1 MEMQEILRMI
11 MHRPTW
17 VEIDLNAL
25 RHNLSALKKRVG
37 PQIKILG
44 IVKADAYGHGDYE
57 VSRVL
62 LNNGVEMLGIAIVE
76 EGIQLREKGIKT
88 PLLILGGIFEE
99 QIDTVIQYGLTPTV
113 YDLKLAEVLSKRA
126 YYFNTIMKV
135 HVYVDTGMGSIGVK
149 YDKAIEFIKVVKN
162 LKNFH
167 IEGIYTHCSSSDEK
181 DSAFTNLQIKR
192 FRDILTALD
201 SMNACIPLRH
211 MANSGAI
218 LGYPEAYFT
227 MVRPGLSL
235 YGLYPSEDVSRDIGI
250 RPVMSFKTRIIHIK
264 EMDTGDVVGYGR
276 GYNITKPTRVA
287 TLPLGYDDGYSRL
300 LSNQGEVLIRDK
312 KASIVGRVCMDQ
324 CFVDVTN
331 IKDVSVGDEVVL
343 YGSQGQ
349 ETIPIESIAKQLDT
363 IPYEVT
369 CSISKRVPRIY
380 TNKEDYL
387 IQRYLTQS

>member
-1 MEMQEILRMI
+1 

-25 RHNLSALKKRVG
+25 RHNLLAVKKRVG

-62 LNNGVEMLGIAIVE
+62 LNNGVEMLGIAILE
-76 EGIQLREKGIKT
+76 EGIQLRDKGINA

-99 QIDTVIQYGLTPTV
+99 QIDSIIHYDLIPTV
-113 YDLKLAEVLSKRA
+113 YDLKLAEVLSKKA
-126 YYFNTIMKV
+126 AYFNKKLKV

-149 YDKAIEFIKVVKN
+149 HDNAVEFVKFVKDLKN
-162 LKNFH
+162 LI

-192 FRDILTALD
+192 FRDVLDALD
-201 SMNACIPLRH
+201 TSKVRIPLRH

-218 LGYPEAYFT
+218 LGYPESYFNT
-227 MVRPGLSL
+227 VRPGLSL

-264 EMDTGDVVGYGR
+264 DMESGDVVGYSR
-276 GYNITKPTRVA
+276 VYRIAKPTRVA
-287 TLPLGYDDGYSRL
+287 TLPLGYDDGYNRL
-300 LSNQGEVLIRDK
+300 LSNQGEVIIRGK
-312 KASIVGRVCMDQ
+312 RASIIGRVCMDQ

-331 IKDVSVGDEVVL
+331 IKDVFVGDEVVL
-343 YGSQGQ
+343 YGSQAQ
-349 ETIPIESIAKQLDT
+349 ETISVESIAKQLNT

-369 CSISKRVPRIY
+369 CSISKRVPKIY
-380 TNKEDYL
+380 TNKED
-387 IQRYLTQS
+387 

>member
-1 MEMQEILRMI
+1 

-25 RHNLSALKKRVG
+25 RHNLLAIRKWVG

-62 LNNGVEMLGIAIVE
+62 LNNGVEMLGIAILE
-76 EGIQLREKGIKT
+76 EGIQLRDKGIKA
-88 PLLILGGIFEE
+88 PLLLLGGIFEE

-126 YYFNTIMKV
+126 YHFSKVIKV

-149 YDKAIEFIKVVKN
+149 HNKAVEFIKSLKEMKN
-162 LKNFH
+162 LL

-181 DSAFTNLQIKR
+181 DLAFTNLQIKR
-192 FRDILTALD
+192 FRDVLAALD
-201 SMNACIPLRH
+201 SMKVCIPLRH

-235 YGLYPSEDVSRDIGI
+235 YGLYSLEDVSRDIGI
-250 RPVMSFKTRIIHIK
+250 KPVMSFKTRIIHIK
-264 EMDTGDVVGYGR
+264 DMESGDVVGYGR
-276 GYNITKPTRVA
+276 TYRITKPTRVA
-287 TLPLGYDDGYSRL
+287 TLPLGYDDGYNRL
-300 LSNQGEVLIRDK
+300 LSNQGNVIIKGR
-312 KASIVGRVCMDQ
+312 KASIIGRVCMDQ

-349 ETIPIESIAKQLDT
+349 ETISIESVAEQLNT
-363 IPYEVT
+363 VPYEVT
-369 CSISKRVPRIY
+369 CNISKRVPRTYI
-380 TNKEDYL
+380 NEEDK
-387 IQRYLTQS
+387 

>member
-1 MEMQEILRMI
+1 

-25 RHNLSALKKRVG
+25 RHNLLAVKKRVG

-44 IVKADAYGHGDYE
+44 IVKADAYGHGDCE

-62 LNNGVEMLGIAIVE
+62 LNNGVEMLGIAILE
-76 EGIQLREKGIKT
+76 EGIQLRDKGIKA

-99 QIDTVIQYGLTPTV
+99 QIDTLIHYDLTPTV
-113 YDLKLAEVLSKRA
+113 YDLKLAEVLSKKA
-126 YYFNTIMKV
+126 TYFNKKLKV

-149 YDKAIEFIKVVKN
+149 HDNTVEFVKFVKN
-162 LKNFH
+162 LKNIL

-192 FRDILTALD
+192 FRGVLDALD
-201 SMNACIPLRH
+201 TIKVRIPLRH

-218 LGYPEAYFT
+218 LGYPESYFNT
-227 MVRPGLSL
+227 VRPGLSL

-264 EMDTGDVVGYGR
+264 DMESGDVVGYSKVYR
-276 GYNITKPTRVA
+276 IAKPTRVA
-287 TLPLGYDDGYSRL
+287 TLPLGYDDGYNRL
-300 LSNQGEVLIRDK
+300 LSNQGEVIIRGK
-312 KASIVGRVCMDQ
+312 RASIIGRVCMDQ
-324 CFVDVTN
+324 CFVNVTN

-343 YGSQGQ
+343 YGSQAQ
-349 ETIPIESIAKQLDT
+349 ETISVESIAKQLNT

-380 TNKEDYL
+380 TNKED
-387 IQRYLTQS
+387 

>member
-1 MEMQEILRMI
+1 MI

-25 RHNLSALKKRVG
+25 RHNLLAVKKRIG

-62 LNNGVEMLGIAIVE
+62 LNNGVEMLGIAILE
-76 EGIQLREKGIKT
+76 EGIQLRNTGIKA
-88 PLLILGGIFEE
+88 PLLLLGGVFEE
-99 QIDTVIQYGLTPTV
+99 QIDSIIHYDVTPTV
-113 YDLKLAEVLSKRA
+113 YDLKLAEVLSKKA
-126 YYFNTIMKV
+126 TYFNKKLKV

-149 YDKAIEFIKVVKN
+149 HDNAVEFVKFVKN
-162 LKNFH
+162 LKNLI

-192 FRDILTALD
+192 FRDVLDALD
-201 SMNACIPLRH
+201 TIKVRIPLRH

-218 LGYPEAYFT
+218 LGYPESYFNT
-227 MVRPGLSL
+227 VRPGLSL

-264 EMDTGDVVGYGR
+264 DMESGDVVGYGR
-276 GYNITKPTRVA
+276 TYRITKPTRVA
-287 TLPLGYDDGYSRL
+287 TLPLGYDDGYNQL
-300 LSNQGEVLIRDK
+300 LSNQGEVIIRGK
-312 KASIVGRVCMDQ
+312 RASIIGRVCMDQ

-343 YGSQGQ
+343 YGSQAQ
-349 ETIPIESIAKQLDT
+349 ETISVESIAQQLNT

-380 TNKEDYL
+380 TNKEN
-387 IQRYLTQS
+387 

>member
-1 MEMQEILRMI
+1 

-25 RHNLSALKKRVG
+25 RHNLLAIKKWVG

-62 LNNGVEMLGIAIVE
+62 LNNGVEMLGIAILE
-76 EGIQLREKGIKT
+76 EGIQLRDKGIKA
-88 PLLILGGIFEE
+88 PLLLLGGIFEE
-99 QIDTVIQYGLTPTV
+99 QIDSIIHYDLIPTV
-113 YDLKLAEVLSKRA
+113 YDLKLAEVLSKKA
-126 YYFNTIMKV
+126 IYFNKKLKV

-149 YDKAIEFIKVVKN
+149 YNKAVEFVQS
-162 LKNFH
+162 LKDMKDLF

-192 FRDILTALD
+192 FRDVLDALD
-201 SMNACIPLRH
+201 TIKVSIPLRH

-218 LGYPEAYFT
+218 LGYPEAYFN

-250 RPVMSFKTRIIHIK
+250 KPVLTFKTRIIHIK
-264 EMDTGDVVGYGR
+264 DMNAGDVVGYGR
-276 GYNITKPTRVA
+276 TYRIDKPTRVA
-287 TLPLGYDDGYSRL
+287 TLPLGYDDGYNRL
-300 LSNQGEVLIRDK
+300 LSNQGEVIIRGK
-312 KASIVGRVCMDQ
+312 KSSIIGRVCMDQ
-324 CFVDVTN
+324 CFVDVTH
-331 IKDVSVGDEVVL
+331 IKDISVGDEAVL

-349 ETIPIESIAKQLDT
+349 ESIQIESIAKQLNT
-363 IPYEVT
+363 IPYEVI
-369 CSISKRVPRIY
+369 CNISKRVPRIY
-380 TNKEDYL
+380 INK
-387 IQRYLTQS
+387 

>member
-1 MEMQEILRMI
+1 

-25 RHNLSALKKRVG
+25 RHNLLAIKKWIG

-62 LNNGVEMLGIAIVE
+62 LNNGVEMLGIAILE
-76 EGIQLREKGIKT
+76 EGIQLRDKGIKA
-88 PLLILGGIFEE
+88 PLLLLGGIFEE
-99 QIDTVIQYGLTPTV
+99 QIDTVIQYGLTPTI
-113 YDLKLAEVLSKRA
+113 YDLKLAEILSKRA

-149 YDKAIEFIKVVKN
+149 HNKAVEFVKFAKN
-162 LKNFH
+162 LKNLC

-192 FRDILTALD
+192 FRDVLDALD
-201 SMNACIPLRH
+201 ASKACIPLRH

-218 LGYPEAYFT
+218 LGYPEAYFN

-250 RPVMSFKTRIIHIK
+250 RPVMSFKTRVIHIK
-264 EMDTGDVVGYGR
+264 DMKSGDVVGYGR
-276 GYNITKPTRVA
+276 TYRITKPTRVA
-287 TLPLGYDDGYSRL
+287 TLPLGYDDGYNRL
-300 LSNQGEVLIRDK
+300 LSNQGEVIIRSK
-312 KASIVGRVCMDQ
+312 KASIIGRVCMDQ

-343 YGSQGQ
+343 YGSQAQ
-349 ETIPIESIAKQLDT
+349 ETIPIESIAKQLNT

-380 TNKEDYL
+380 INKED
-387 IQRYLTQS
+387 

>member
-1 MEMQEILRMI
+1 MI

-25 RHNLSALKKRVG
+25 RHNLLAIRKWVG

-44 IVKADAYGHGDYE
+44 IVKADAYGHGDSE

-62 LNNGVEMLGIAIVE
+62 LNNGVEMLGIAILE
-76 EGIQLREKGIKT
+76 EGIQLRDKGIKA
-88 PLLILGGIFEE
+88 PLLLLGGIFEE

-149 YDKAIEFIKVVKN
+149 HDKAVEFVKFAKN
-162 LKNFH
+162 LKNLL

-192 FRDILTALD
+192 FRDVLDALD
-201 SMNACIPLRH
+201 ASKACIPLRH

-235 YGLYPSEDVSRDIGI
+235 YGLYPSADVSRDIGI

-264 EMDTGDVVGYGR
+264 DMESGDVVGYDR
-276 GYNITKPTRVA
+276 AYRITKPTRVA
-287 TLPLGYDDGYSRL
+287 TLPMGYADGYNRL
-300 LSNQGEVLIRDK
+300 LSNQGEVIIRSK
-312 KASIVGRVCMDQ
+312 KASIIGRVCMDQ

-343 YGSQGQ
+343 YGRQAQ
-349 ETIPIESIAKQLDT
+349 ESIPIESIAKQLNT

-380 TNKEDYL
+380 TNKED
-387 IQRYLTQS
+387 

>member
-1 MEMQEILRMI
+1 

-25 RHNLSALKKRVG
+25 RHNLLALRKWVG

-62 LNNGVEMLGIAIVE
+62 LNNGGEMLGIAILE
-76 EGIQLREKGIKT
+76 EGIQLRDKGIKA
-88 PLLILGGIFEE
+88 PLLLLGGIFEE
-99 QIDTVIQYGLTPTV
+99 QIDTVIQYGLTPTI

-149 YDKAIEFIKVVKN
+149 HDKAVEFVKFARN
-162 LKNFH
+162 LKNLL

-181 DSAFTNLQIKR
+181 DSAFTNLQMKR
-192 FRDILTALD
+192 FRDVLDALD
-201 SMNACIPLRH
+201 ASKACIPLRH

-218 LGYPEAYFT
+218 LGYPEAYFN

-250 RPVMSFKTRIIHIK
+250 RPVMSFKTRVIHIK
-264 EMDTGDVVGYGR
+264 DMESGDVVGYGR
-276 GYNITKPTRVA
+276 TYRITKPARVA
-287 TLPLGYDDGYSRL
+287 TLPLGYDDGYNRL
-300 LSNQGEVLIRDK
+300 LSNQGEVIIRSK
-312 KASIVGRVCMDQ
+312 KASIIGRVCMDQ

-331 IKDVSVGDEVVL
+331 IKDISVGDEVVL

-349 ETIPIESIAKQLDT
+349 ETIPIESIAKQLNT

-380 TNKEDYL
+380 INKED
-387 IQRYLTQS
+387 

>member
-1 MEMQEILRMI
+1 

-25 RHNLSALKKRVG
+25 RHNLLAIRKWVG

-62 LNNGVEMLGIAIVE
+62 LNNGVEMLGIAILE
-76 EGIQLREKGIKT
+76 EGIQLRDKGIKA
-88 PLLILGGIFEE
+88 PLLLLGGIFEE

-149 YDKAIEFIKVVKN
+149 HDKAVEFVKFAKN
-162 LKNFH
+162 LKNLL
-167 IEGIYTHCSSSDEK
+167 IDGIYTHCSSSDEK
-181 DSAFTNLQIKR
+181 DLAFTNLQIKR
-192 FRDILTALD
+192 FRDVLDALD
-201 SMNACIPLRH
+201 ASKACISLRH

-218 LGYPEAYFT
+218 LGYLEAYFN

-250 RPVMSFKTRIIHIK
+250 RPVMSFKTRVIHIK
-264 EMDTGDVVGYGR
+264 DMESGDVVGYGR
-276 GYNITKPTRVA
+276 TYRITKPTRVA
-287 TLPLGYDDGYSRL
+287 TLPLGYDDGYNRL
-300 LSNQGEVLIRDK
+300 LSNQGEVLIRGK
-312 KASIVGRVCMDQ
+312 KASIIGRVCMDQ

-343 YGSQGQ
+343 YGRQAQ
-349 ETIPIESIAKQLDT
+349 ESIPIESIAKQLNT

-369 CSISKRVPRIY
+369 CNISKRVPRIY
-380 TNKEDYL
+380 TNKED
-387 IQRYLTQS
+387 

>member
-1 MEMQEILRMI
+1 MEMQNMLRKV

-25 RHNLSALKKRVG
+25 RHNLFAIKKWVG

-62 LNNGVEMLGIAIVE
+62 LNNGVEMLGIAILE
-76 EGIQLREKGIKT
+76 EGIQLRDKGIKA

-113 YDLKLAEVLSKRA
+113 YDLKLADVLSKRA
-126 YYFNTIMKV
+126 NYFNKIMKV

-149 YDKAIEFIKVVKN
+149 YDKAVEFVKFVKN
-162 LKNFH
+162 MKNLL

-192 FRDILTALD
+192 FRDVLDALD
-201 SMNACIPLRH
+201 TIKVCIPLRH

-218 LGYPEAYFT
+218 LDYPEAYFN

-250 RPVMSFKTRIIHIK
+250 KPVMSFKTRIIHIK
-264 EMDTGDVVGYGR
+264 NMESGDVIGYGR
-276 GYNITKPTRVA
+276 TYRITKPTRVA
-287 TLPLGYDDGYSRL
+287 TLPLGYDDGYNRL
-300 LSNQGEVLIRDK
+300 FSNQGEVIIRGK

-324 CFVDVTN
+324 CFVDVTH

-343 YGSQGQ
+343 YGSQAQ
-349 ETIPIESIAKQLDT
+349 ESIPIESIAKQLNT

-380 TNKEDYL
+380 TNKED
-387 IQRYLTQS
+387 

>member
-1 MEMQEILRMI
+1 

-25 RHNLSALKKRVG
+25 RHNLLAIKKRVG

-44 IVKADAYGHGDYE
+44 IVKADAYGHGDFE

-62 LNNGVEMLGIAIVE
+62 LDNGVEMLGIAILE
-76 EGIQLREKGIKT
+76 EGIQLRDKGIKA
-88 PLLILGGIFEE
+88 PLLLLGGIFEE

-149 YDKAIEFIKVVKN
+149 HDKAVEFVKFAKN
-162 LKNFH
+162 LKNLL

-181 DSAFTNLQIKR
+181 DSAFTKLQIKR
-192 FRDILTALD
+192 FGDVLDALD
-201 SMNACIPLRH
+201 ASKACIPLRH

-218 LGYPEAYFT
+218 LGYPEAYFN

-235 YGLYPSEDVSRDIGI
+235 YGLYPSEEVYRDIGLK
-250 RPVMSFKTRIIHIK
+250 PVMSFKTRVIHIK

-276 GYNITKPTRVA
+276 GYSIIKPTRVA
-287 TLPLGYDDGYSRL
+287 TLPLGYDDGYNRL
-300 LSNQGEVLIRDK
+300 LSNQGEVLIRGK
-312 KASIVGRVCMDQ
+312 KVFVIGRVCMDQ

-343 YGSQGQ
+343 YGSQEQ
-349 ETIPIESIAKQLDT
+349 ETIPIESIAKQLNT

-380 TNKEDYL
+380 TNKED
-387 IQRYLTQS
+387 

>member
-1 MEMQEILRMI
+1 

-37 PQIKILG
+37 PQTKILG

-57 VSRVL
+57 ISRVL
-62 LNNGVEMLGIAIVE
+62 LNNGGEMLGIAILE
-76 EGIQLREKGIKT
+76 EGIQLRDKGIKA
-88 PLLILGGIFEE
+88 PLLLLGGIFEE

-149 YDKAIEFIKVVKN
+149 HDKAVEFVKFAKN
-162 LKNFH
+162 LKNLL

-192 FRDILTALD
+192 FRDVLDALD
-201 SMNACIPLRH
+201 ASKACIPLRH

-218 LGYPEAYFT
+218 LGYPEAYFN

-235 YGLYPSEDVSRDIGI
+235 YGLYPSEDVSRDTGI

-264 EMDTGDVVGYGR
+264 DMESGDVVGYGR
-276 GYNITKPTRVA
+276 TYRITKPTRVA
-287 TLPLGYDDGYSRL
+287 TLPLGYDDGYNRL
-300 LSNQGEVLIRDK
+300 LSNQGEVLIRGK
-312 KASIVGRVCMDQ
+312 KASIIGRVCMDQ

-343 YGSQGQ
+343 YGRQAQ
-349 ETIPIESIAKQLDT
+349 ESIPIESIAKQLNT

-380 TNKEDYL
+380 TNKED
-387 IQRYLTQS
+387 

>member
-1 MEMQEILRMI
+1 

-25 RHNLSALKKRVG
+25 RHNLLAIRKWVG

-62 LNNGVEMLGIAIVE
+62 LNNGVEMLGIAILE
-76 EGIQLREKGIKT
+76 EGIQLRDEGIKA
-88 PLLILGGIFEE
+88 PLLLLGGIFEE
-99 QIDTVIQYGLTPTV
+99 QIDSIMHYDLIPTV
-113 YDLKLAEVLSKRA
+113 YDLKLAEVLSKKA
-126 YYFNTIMKV
+126 TYFNKKLKV

-149 YDKAIEFIKVVKN
+149 YDKAVEFVKFVKN
-162 LKNFH
+162 MKNLF
-167 IEGIYTHCSSSDEK
+167 IEGIFTHCSSSDEK
-181 DSAFTNLQIKR
+181 DSAFTNLQIKK
-192 FRDILTALD
+192 FRDVLTALD
-201 SMNACIPLRH
+201 SMKVCIPLRH

-218 LGYPEAYFT
+218 LGYPEAYFN

-235 YGLYPSEDVSRDIGI
+235 YGLYSSEDISRDIGI

-264 EMDTGDVVGYGR
+264 NMESGDVVGYGR
-276 GYNITKPTRVA
+276 TYRITKPTRVA
-287 TLPLGYDDGYSRL
+287 TLPLGYDDGYNRL
-300 LSNQGEVLIRDK
+300 FSNQGEVIIRGK

-324 CFVDVTN
+324 CFIDVTN

-343 YGSQGQ
+343 YGSQAQ
-349 ETIPIESIAKQLDT
+349 ESIPIESIAKQLNT

-380 TNKEDYL
+380 TNKED
-387 IQRYLTQS
+387 

>member
-1 MEMQEILRMI
+1 

-25 RHNLSALKKRVG
+25 RHNLLAVKKRIG

-62 LNNGVEMLGIAIVE
+62 LNNGVEMLGIAILE
-76 EGIQLREKGIKT
+76 EGIQLRNTGIKA
-88 PLLILGGIFEE
+88 PLLLLGGVFEE
-99 QIDTVIQYGLTPTV
+99 QIDSIIHYDVTPTV
-113 YDLKLAEVLSKRA
+113 YDLKLAEVLSKKA
-126 YYFNTIMKV
+126 TYFNKKLKV

-149 YDKAIEFIKVVKN
+149 HDNAVEFVKFVKN
-162 LKNFH
+162 LKNLI

-192 FRDILTALD
+192 FRDVLDALD
-201 SMNACIPLRH
+201 TIKVRIPLRH

-218 LGYPEAYFT
+218 LGYPESYFNT
-227 MVRPGLSL
+227 VRPGLSL

-264 EMDTGDVVGYGR
+264 DMESGDVVGYGR
-276 GYNITKPTRVA
+276 TYRITKPTRVA
-287 TLPLGYDDGYSRL
+287 TLPLGYDDGYNQL
-300 LSNQGEVLIRDK
+300 LSNQGEVIIRGK
-312 KASIVGRVCMDQ
+312 RASIIGRVCMDQ

-343 YGSQGQ
+343 YGSQAQ
-349 ETIPIESIAKQLDT
+349 ETISVESIAKQLNT
-363 IPYEVT
+363 ISYEVT

-380 TNKEDYL
+380 TNKEN
-387 IQRYLTQS
+387 

>member
-1 MEMQEILRMI
+1 MI

>member
-1 MEMQEILRMI
+1 

-25 RHNLSALKKRVG
+25 RHNLLAIRKWVG

-62 LNNGVEMLGIAIVE
+62 LNNGVEMLGIAILE
-76 EGIQLREKGIKT
+76 EGIQLRDKGIKA
-88 PLLILGGIFEE
+88 PLLLLGGIFEE

-149 YDKAIEFIKVVKN
+149 HDKAVEFVKFAKN
-162 LKNFH
+162 LKNLL

-192 FRDILTALD
+192 FRDVLDALD
-201 SMNACIPLRH
+201 TIKVCIPLRH

-218 LGYPEAYFT
+218 LDYPEAYFN

-235 YGLYPSEDVSRDIGI
+235 YGLYPSEDVSRDVGI
-250 RPVMSFKTRIIHIK
+250 KPVMSFKTRIIHIK
-264 EMDTGDVVGYGR
+264 DMDAGDVVGYGR
-276 GYNITKPTRVA
+276 TYRIAKPTRVA
-287 TLPLGYDDGYSRL
+287 TLPMGYDDGYSRL
-300 LSNQGEVLIRDK
+300 LSNQGKVIIRGK
-312 KASIVGRVCMDQ
+312 KASIIGRVCMDQ
-324 CFVDVTN
+324 CFIDVTD

-343 YGSQGQ
+343 YGNQGK
-349 ETIPIESIAKQLDT
+349 ETISIGSVAKQLNT
-363 IPYEVT
+363 IPYEVI
-369 CSISKRVPRIY
+369 CSISNRVPRIY
-380 TNKEDYL
+380 INQEL
-387 IQRYLTQS
+387 

>member
-1 MEMQEILRMI
+1 MLRKV

-37 PQIKILG
+37 PQTKILG

-57 VSRVL
+57 ISRVL
-62 LNNGVEMLGIAIVE
+62 LNNGVEMLGIAILE
-76 EGIQLREKGIKT
+76 EGIQLRDKGIKA
-88 PLLILGGIFEE
+88 PLLLLGGIFEE

-149 YDKAIEFIKVVKN
+149 HDKAVEFVKFARN
-162 LKNFH
+162 LKNLL

-181 DSAFTNLQIKR
+181 DSAFTILQIRR
-192 FRDILTALD
+192 FRDVLDALD
-201 SMNACIPLRH
+201 ASKACIPLRH

-264 EMDTGDVVGYGR
+264 DMESGDVVGYGR
-276 GYNITKPTRVA
+276 TYRITKPTRVA
-287 TLPLGYDDGYSRL
+287 TLPLGYDDGYNRL
-300 LSNQGEVLIRDK
+300 LSNQGEVLIRGK
-312 KASIVGRVCMDQ
+312 KASIIGRVCMDQ

-331 IKDVSVGDEVVL
+331 IKDVSVGDEAVL

-349 ETIPIESIAKQLDT
+349 ETIPIESIAKQLNT

-380 TNKEDYL
+380 INKED
-387 IQRYLTQS
+387 

>member
-1 MEMQEILRMI
+1 MI

-37 PQIKILG
+37 PQTKILG

-57 VSRVL
+57 ISRVL
-62 LNNGVEMLGIAIVE
+62 LNNGVEMLGIAILE
-76 EGIQLREKGIKT
+76 EGIQLRDKGIKA
-88 PLLILGGIFEE
+88 PLLLLGGIFEE

-135 HVYVDTGMGSIGVK
+135 HVYVDTGMGSIGVRH
-149 YDKAIEFIKVVKN
+149 DKAVEFVKFVKN
-162 LKNFH
+162 LKNLLV
-167 IEGIYTHCSSSDEK
+167 EGIYTHCSSSDEK

-192 FRDILTALD
+192 FRDVLAALD
-201 SMNACIPLRH
+201 SMNARIPLRH

-264 EMDTGDVVGYGR
+264 DMESGDVVGYGR
-276 GYNITKPTRVA
+276 TYRITKPTRVA
-287 TLPLGYDDGYSRL
+287 TLPLGYDDGYNRL
-300 LSNQGEVLIRDK
+300 LSNQGEVLIRGK
-312 KASIVGRVCMDQ
+312 KASIIGRVCMDQ

-331 IKDVSVGDEVVL
+331 IKDVSVGDEAVL

-349 ETIPIESIAKQLDT
+349 ETIPIESIAKQLNT

-380 TNKEDYL
+380 INKED
-387 IQRYLTQS
+387 

>member
-1 MEMQEILRMI
+1 

-25 RHNLSALKKRVG
+25 RHNLLAIKKWVG

-62 LNNGVEMLGIAIVE
+62 LNNGVEMLGIAILE
-76 EGIQLREKGIKT
+76 EGIQLRDKGIKA
-88 PLLILGGIFEE
+88 PLLLLGGIFEE

-149 YDKAIEFIKVVKN
+149 YDKAVEFVKFAKSLKN
-162 LKNFH
+162 LL
-167 IEGIYTHCSSSDEK
+167 IDGIYTHCSSSDEK

-192 FRDILTALD
+192 FRDVLTALD
-201 SMNACIPLRH
+201 SMNARIPLRH

-250 RPVMSFKTRIIHIK
+250 RPVMSFKTRVIHIK

-276 GYNITKPTRVA
+276 GYSNIKPTRVA
-287 TLPLGYDDGYSRL
+287 TLPLGYDDGYNRL
-300 LSNQGEVLIRDK
+300 LSNQGEVLIRGK
-312 KASIVGRVCMDQ
+312 KAFVIGRVCMDQ

-343 YGSQGQ
+343 YGRQGQ
-349 ETIPIESIAKQLDT
+349 ETIPIESIAKQLNT

-380 TNKEDYL
+380 TNKED
-387 IQRYLTQS
+387 